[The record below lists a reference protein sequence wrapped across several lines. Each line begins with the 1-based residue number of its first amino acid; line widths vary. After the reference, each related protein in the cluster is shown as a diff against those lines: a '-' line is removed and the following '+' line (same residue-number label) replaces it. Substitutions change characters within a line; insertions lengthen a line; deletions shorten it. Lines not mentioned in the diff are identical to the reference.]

1 MSLSAF
7 DRVQAEADAELIR
20 IAQEKERI
28 HFHID
33 TSSPYVGWI
42 AWNVL
47 DTYTTHRAIERGYA
61 KEVNPLLPEYPSLD
75 RLIAHKLVINGLLYQ
90 TGFFEDK
97 QAIADLNKLGWFVV
111 ANNTYIIIKNE

>member
-20 IAQEKERI
+20 IAEEKERI

-47 DTYTTHRAIERGYA
+47 DTYTTHKAISGGYA
-61 KEVNPLLPEYPSLD
+61 RESNPFLPEYPSLD

-90 TGFFEDK
+90 TGFFE
-97 QAIADLNKLGWFVV
+97 NKDAVKEFNKFGWFVV
-111 ANNTYIIIKNE
+111 TNNTYIIIKNE

>member
-20 IAQEKERI
+20 IAEEKERI
-28 HFHID
+28 YFDID
-33 TSSPYVGWI
+33 TSNSYQQWI

-47 DTYTTHRAIERGYA
+47 DVYTTHRAIERGYA
-61 KEVNPLLPEYPSLD
+61 REANPLLPDYPSLD

-90 TGFFEDK
+90 TGFFDNKE
-97 QAIADLNKLGWFVV
+97 AIKEFNKLGWFVV

>member
-1 MSLSAF
+1 MSLLAF

-33 TSSPYVGWI
+33 TSSPYASWI

-47 DTYTTHRAIERGYA
+47 DTYTTHRAISGGYA
-61 KEVNPLLPEYPSLD
+61 RETNPFLPEYPSLE
-75 RLIAHKLVINGLLYQ
+75 RLIAQKLVINGLLYQ
-90 TGFFEDK
+90 TGFFENKD
-97 QAIADLNKLGWFVV
+97 AVTEFNKLGWFVV
-111 ANNTYIIIKNE
+111 TSNSYIIIKYE